1 MSQRAEKLAVRL
13 AGRCRSFGN
22 ITRFMDIDYATVK
35 SALKP
40 NEVLLDFT
48 DYVSETTG
56 RKYAAY
62 TINKE
67 DIFICHGYSTAHKGA
82 AILIQRPISWTADG
96 WPELVSCAGSR
107 R

>member
-1 MSQRAEKLAVRL
+1 MSQRADQLAARL
-13 AGRCRSFGN
+13 TERCRSFDN

-48 DYVSETTG
+48 DYVSETMG

-62 TINKE
+62 IGDVYKRQIIIRTMP
-67 DIFICHGYSTAHKGA
+67 
-82 AILIQRPISWTADG
+82 QRY
-96 WPELVSCAGSR
+96 
-107 R
+107 